1 MRATLDMRG
10 AGFIDHDGIEKM
22 LEAGRLASRAA
33 VEEILAEAR
42 EAKGLNM
49 PQVAVLLQVQDP
61 DILELMFS
69 EAKEV
74 KEKIY
79 GRRLVLFAPLYIS
92 NYCINN
98 CRYCGYKKSNA
109 TLARR
114 RLTMDELK
122 DEVVALESMGHKRL
136 ALECGEDP
144 VNCPIDYVL
153 EAIETIY
160 DTYSGV
166 SGSIRRVNVNIAAT
180 GVKEYRM
187 LKEAGIGTY
196 VLFQETYHEPTY
208 RFMHPSGPKSDYLWH
223 LTAMDRAMEA
233 GLDDVGIG
241 VLFGLYDFNF
251 EVMGIIRHAEHLERC
266 FGVGPHTVSVPR
278 LKPAY
283 GMNLEEFPYL
293 VSDDDFKKIVAILR
307 LALPYTG
314 IILSTREAPAFR
326 DQVIELGVSQI
337 SAGSCT
343 GVGAYSKTG
352 KDALPFEDSSQF
364 QVEDHR
370 SPDEVVCSLARSGYI
385 PSYCTACYR
394 SGRTGDR
401 FMQLAKSGKIQYV
414 CAPNALLT
422 FKEYLMDYAS
432 PGTRHTGEEAI
443 KEHLQEIPSEALRG
457 QVKMYLERI
466 ERGERDLFI

>member
-1 MRATLDMRG
+1 MRAALDMRG
-10 AGFIDHDGIEKM
+10 VGFIDHDGIERM
-22 LEAGRLASRAA
+22 LEAGRRASRAV

-49 PQVAVLLQVQDP
+49 SQVAVLLQVQDP
-61 DILELMFS
+61 DILELMFA
-69 EAKEV
+69 EAKAV

-98 CRYCGYKKSNA
+98 CRYCGYKKTNT

-122 DEVVALESMGHKRL
+122 DEVVALEYMGHKRL

-160 DTYSGV
+160 DTDSGV

-187 LKEAGIGTY
+187 LKEARIGTY

-223 LTAMDRAMEA
+223 LTAMDRAMEG

-241 VLFGLYDFNF
+241 VLFGLYDFRF
-251 EVMGIIRHAEHLERC
+251 EVMGIIQHAEHLERR

-293 VSDDDFKKIVAILR
+293 VSDDDFKKIVAIIR

-314 IILSTREAPAFR
+314 IILSTREAPDFR
-326 DQVIELGVSQI
+326 DKAIAIGVSQI

-343 GVGAYSKTG
+343 GVGAYSKIG
-352 KDALPFEDSSQF
+352 KDGLPFQDTCQF

-370 SPDEVVCSLARSGYI
+370 SPDEVVGSLARSGYI

-401 FMQLAKSGKIQYV
+401 FMELAKSGKIQYM

-432 PGTRHTGEEAI
+432 PGTRQAGEGAI
-443 KEHLQEIPSEALRG
+443 LEHLEEIPGEALREK
-457 QVKMYLERI
+457 VKTYLERI